1 MSSTSIAALAILYWR
16 FVATLACQACRDSS
30 THLRPS
36 FASLVDHTVTIVSQ
50 GIVYFIAPPLFG
62 RTVVNASLF
71 LLLAW
76 VYAPF
81 VFAGMY
87 WYVLVRLRQ
96 VDLLRV
102 TLETAPLAVL
112 LYTVLVAPVL
122 FKVNIEDT
130 GYAIMSA
137 LLEAAIF
144 PVVIVILAVTFG
156 QFFARWNLA
165 RAQDSLPRYSGIG
178 MFLVVPGVIVG
189 SVFLL
194 GWIWAI
200 LDSALDSTH
209 PHYQAD
215 PNFQAGGPIMVTL
228 IFLCAP
234 AIGIIALVARNTLR
248 AISPR
253 TPTIPL
259 SRVARNYSALSALG
273 GAFVTVGFFL
283 PWYELSGGIFNVD
296 PGNGETIQISTVHP
310 AGADL
315 AATSAPTLLAGM
327 LILGIAALAIAL
339 GITGM
344 SRQALRVWLAVLLVG
359 SVVCATIVSSE
370 LAYFNSHLMA
380 YLVGFGIGAWL
391 TMIGLGLIICSS
403 LLLLFPGRW
412 GHTISVAP
420 SDGQP
425 SAT

>member
-1 MSSTSIAALAILYWR
+1 MASSAATSAAPPATSGLRATLVTTGYVVTSIAALAILYWR

-30 THLRPS
+30 THRRPS

-81 VFAGMY
+81 VFAGVY

-130 GYAIMSA
+130 GYAIMTA

-165 RAQDSLPRYSGIG
+165 RAQDSLPGYSGIG
-178 MFLVVPGVIVG
+178 MFLVVPDRHRWKRISSRVDLGYPG
-189 SVFLL
+189 QRAGFHLPTLSSRPEFSSRRPHHGYAHFSVRASDRHHRAR
-194 GWIWAI
+194 GEE
-200 LDSALDSTH
+200 H
-209 PHYQAD
+209 
-215 PNFQAGGPIMVTL
+215 
-228 IFLCAP
+228 
-234 AIGIIALVARNTLR
+234 VARHLT
-248 AISPR
+248 AD
-253 TPTIPL
+253 
-259 SRVARNYSALSALG
+259 
-273 GAFVTVGFFL
+273 
-283 PWYELSGGIFNVD
+283 SGD
-296 PGNGETIQISTVHP
+296 TT
-310 AGADL
+310 
-315 AATSAPTLLAGM
+315 
-327 LILGIAALAIAL
+327 
-339 GITGM
+339 
-344 SRQALRVWLAVLLVG
+344 
-359 SVVCATIVSSE
+359 
-370 LAYFNSHLMA
+370 
-380 YLVGFGIGAWL
+380 
-391 TMIGLGLIICSS
+391 
-403 LLLLFPGRW
+403 FPGRAQI
-412 GHTISVAP
+412 TAL
-420 SDGQP
+420 
-425 SAT
+425 